1 MAADVERHGRAR
13 RFLSHSPQ
21 ATEELGRV
29 VGSVLGA
36 GSIVILDG
44 ELGSGK
50 TCFVRGLARGLGV
63 AERVQSPTYALMHT
77 YPGRL
82 ELFHFDAWMEG
93 RERAFLLD
101 GGLEWMQAGGV
112 SVIEWGSRV
121 RECLPRPLLALTF
134 EHRGESTRAITL
146 EVDDRGGSEL
156 SEYARSLWSLVAK
169 LDLPHGV
176 EESH

>member
-1 MAADVERHGRAR
+1 MAAEIESNGRAR
-13 RFLSHSPQ
+13 RFVSHAPQ

-29 VGSVLGA
+29 VGSLLGA

-63 AERVQSPTYALMHT
+63 TERVQSPTYALMHT

-101 GGLEWMQAGGV
+101 GGLEWMQSGGV

-134 EHRGESTRAITL
+134 EHRGESARAITIG
-146 EVDDRGGSEL
+146 VDDRGGSAL
-156 SEYARSLWSLVAK
+156 SESARLLWNLIAK
-169 LDLPHGV
+169 LELPEGV
-176 EESH
+176 EESR